1 MDATEFAV
9 SVSLKDS
16 SGKVCSVAAGGEEAV
31 LIDTKSICLNEMYLR
46 VVGTGELAQMFRLPS

>member
-1 MDATEFAV
+1 MRVDTTEFAV

-31 LIDTKSICLNEMYLR
+31 LIDTKSI
-46 VVGTGELAQMFRLPS
+46 A